1 MRRLCALLLALL
13 IPCCAAAETLP
24 AAIDQ
29 AVAGLDLTELEAALT
44 ADAPFAATGGL
55 RETIRAV
62 ARGEMTLGLDELM
75 QMLSNRFL
83 GAAKTSLWR
92 LTRLMIPALLWSV
105 LRHLSGKGGEAGQA
119 ACYLLICAFLA
130 SDLADHAAL
139 CTDAVAKMSGGM
151 QGLFPVLLTLMTAM
165 GGASGSAIM
174 QPALAAASGMMTGV
188 ISSVTLPLTIAS
200 AMLTMLTHL
209 GDGLRVSRLAG
220 LVRQLATWT
229 LGGSFT
235 AFIGVLVTRGVTAAA
250 VDGVTLRT
258 AKYTLDNFVPVV
270 GGLFADTVDTLVGS
284 AMLVQS
290 ALGVT
295 GLLLLIASCAAPL
308 CQTLAAGL
316 MYRLAAALM
325 EPVGDGPLSRCIHDF
340 SGVIMLLFV
349 IELCAA
355 AMFVMLI
362 AQVIAVSSMTVMLR

>member
-13 IPCCAAAETLP
+13 IPCCAAAETLS

-29 AVAGLDLTELEAALT
+29 AVAGLDLSGLETAL
-44 ADAPFAATGGL
+44 ASDAPFAATGGL

-62 ARGEMTLGLDELM
+62 ARGEMTLGLDELG
-75 QMLSNRFL
+75 QMLSARFF
-83 GAAKTSLWR
+83 GAARTSLWR

-105 LRHLSGKGGEAGQA
+105 LRHIGGKGSEAGQA
-119 ACYLLICAFLA
+119 ACYLLVCAFLA

-139 CTDAVAKMSGGM
+139 CTDAVTKMSGGM

-295 GLLLLIASCAAPL
+295 GLLLLIVSCAAPL

>member
-1 MRRLCALLLALL
+1 
-13 IPCCAAAETLP
+13 
-24 AAIDQ
+24 
-29 AVAGLDLTELEAALT
+29 
-44 ADAPFAATGGL
+44 
-55 RETIRAV
+55 
-62 ARGEMTLGLDELM
+62 
-75 QMLSNRFL
+75 
-83 GAAKTSLWR
+83 
-92 LTRLMIPALLWSV
+92 
-105 LRHLSGKGGEAGQA
+105 
-119 ACYLLICAFLA
+119 
-130 SDLADHAAL
+130 
-139 CTDAVAKMSGGM
+139 
-151 QGLFPVLLTLMTAM
+151 
-165 GGASGSAIM
+165 
-174 QPALAAASGMMTGV
+174 
-188 ISSVTLPLTIAS
+188 
-200 AMLTMLTHL
+200 MLTHL
-209 GDGLRVSRLAG
+209 GDGLKVSRLAG

-250 VDGVTLRT
+250 V
-258 AKYTLDNFVPVV
+258 V

-290 ALGVT
+290 ALGMT

-362 AQVIAVSSMTVMLR
+362 AQVVAVSSMTVMLR